1 MFDNDHVLIDN
12 ELSIMEN
19 ELIKINDIKNTLY
32 SINNIEEYKQFRTI
46 FIQFIS
52 TFENEIEV
60 ILNSIKN
67 IQYSNRKYY
76 DTYAKL
82 QNDFEDINS
91 KLEFYYKENNKL
103 HSKLNEQ
110 VQHIEF
116 LTNTTQNQEEYINE
130 LLQRLKQKEMNY
142 YGIDITRKNDQ
153 FNNTIQSNK
162 SISIENSGN
171 SSKRLNYEYEEK
183 KKQNENYQNMTEEN
197 QMNNSNSN
205 EKISSMK
212 N

>member
-82 QNDFEDINS
+82 QNDFQDINT

-103 HSKLNEQ
+103 YSKLNEE

-116 LTNTTQNQEEYINE
+116 LSNTNQNQEEYINE
-130 LLQRLKQKEMNY
+130 LLQRLRQKEMNY
-142 YGIDITRKNDQ
+142 YGIDLTRKNDTIS
-153 FNNTIQSNK
+153 NTIQSNK
-162 SISIENSGN
+162 SISIDGN
-171 SSKRLNYEYEEK
+171 SSK
-183 KKQNENYQNMTEEN
+183 
-197 QMNNSNSN
+197 
-205 EKISSMK
+205 KIK
-212 N
+212 YIN

>member
-1 MFDNDHVLIDN
+1 MFDNDHLLIDN
-12 ELSIMEN
+12 ELLTMEN
-19 ELIKINDIKNTLY
+19 ELIKINDIKSIFY
-32 SINNIEEYKQFRTI
+32 SKNSMEDFKKFRTMI
-46 FIQFIS
+46 GQFIS
-52 TFENEIEV
+52 TFENEIEL

-67 IQYSNRKYY
+67 IQYSNRKFY

-82 QNDFEDINS
+82 QNDFQDVNS

-103 HSKLNEQ
+103 YSKLNEE

-116 LTNTTQNQEEYINE
+116 LSNTNQNQEEYINE
-130 LLQRLKQKEMNY
+130 LLQRLRQKEMNY
-142 YGIDITRKNDQ
+142 YGIDLTRKNDTIS
-153 FNNTIQSNK
+153 NTIQSNK